1 MEAGEQLCWRRTKRD
16 PPVNERCVPVLSRAL
31 LVISAHSVPVP
42 AVPQRTFSVMHLHP
56 AFLSAFVAATEQAK
70 TAMVEK
76 LMADWL
82 HAGPSP
88 INHCGALVEL
98 LHSAGQS
105 AARRCLIEQLV
116 TTRLVSTLC
125 QPSTMQKVA
134 AQCSAS
140 LLEAYPPASSLFCES
155 LAHILQS
162 SARPECLHDGL
173 LCLAEASPCAR
184 RDIFPALLSV
194 VQMGVMSGHP
204 TAGSHSFES
213 VARGS
218 ADIALLRGCLAQS
231 PYQDALGI
239 AFPRG

>member
-1 MEAGEQLCWRRTKRD
+1 
-16 PPVNERCVPVLSRAL
+16 
-31 LVISAHSVPVP
+31 
-42 AVPQRTFSVMHLHP
+42 MHLHP

-204 TAGSHSFES
+204 TAGSHTFES